1 MGGGLGVGHVNGRR
15 SGGGAREREE
25 VWGGA
30 CEREEVWGW
39 GM

>member
-1 MGGGLGVGHVNGRR
+1 MGGGLGVEHVRGRR
-15 SGGGAREREE
+15 SG
-25 VWGGA
+25 GGA